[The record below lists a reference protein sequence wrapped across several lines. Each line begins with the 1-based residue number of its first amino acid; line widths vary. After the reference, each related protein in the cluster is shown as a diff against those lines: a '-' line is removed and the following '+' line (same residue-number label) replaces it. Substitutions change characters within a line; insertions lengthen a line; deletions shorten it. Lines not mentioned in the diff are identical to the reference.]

1 MGDELV
7 EFKIGKVV
15 CGKWKVMEKLGA
27 GGCGAVY
34 EVAEPNRLRYRAAL
48 KVESNNIEDGGVLK
62 LEAEVL
68 TKLASRKKCI
78 RLLNL
83 GKRKSYS
90 FIVMT
95 LCGPDLM
102 FLKRVDTDKKSMFK
116 HIDNRFSPETAV
128 RIGVHALYAIKQLHE
143 IGYVHRDVKPG
154 NMVIGV
160 SGYDTRV
167 IFMIDYGMVRS
178 FATLGPGGKWQL
190 RKARNKVLLRGT
202 LRYCS
207 LQVHERREQG
217 RVDDLWSLMYM
228 LVELLVGLPWSKETE
243 EAPLK
248 DIKQSTTCDK
258 LFDKCPQEFNKITDH
273 LKELKYENRPNYR
286 LIYDCFIE
294 SMKRMKVTFS
304 MPYDWEEKVDTADFS
319 ALSISEGRNDK
330 NNKKP
335 TPEEYE
341 WKCYPTTDPKAFA
354 EKVINL

>member
-15 CGKWKVMEKLGA
+15 CGRWKVMEKLGA

-34 EVAEPNRLRYRAAL
+34 EVADPNRLRYRAAL

-68 TKLASRKKCI
+68 KKLSSRKKCI
-78 RLLNL
+78 RLLHA

-116 HIDNRFSPETAV
+116 HSDNRFSVETTV

-160 SGYDTRV
+160 SGYDTRI

-178 FATLGPGGKWQL
+178 FIMQGPDGKLTL

-207 LQVHERREQG
+207 LQVHERKEQG

-243 EAPLK
+243 ESPLK
-248 DIKQSTTCDK
+248 DIKMNTSCEK
-258 LFDKCPQEFNKITDH
+258 LFEKCPPEFNKITDH
-273 LKELKYENRPNYR
+273 LKELTYEKRPNYR
-286 LIYDCFIE
+286 LIYDAFT
-294 SMKRMKVTFS
+294 SAMKRLNVNFS
-304 MPYDWEEKVDTADFS
+304 MPYDWEEKVDTGDFS
-319 ALSISEGRNDK
+319 ALSITEGRTVK

-335 TPEEYE
+335 THEEYE
-341 WKCYPTTDPKAFA
+341 WKCYPTTNPKAFD
-354 EKVINL
+354 EKSLEI